1 MSSPQGTCWT
11 WLRNGDEA
19 FPAMLAAIDTA
30 QKTICLETYIFTASP
45 LGVRFLDALVAA
57 ARRRADVRVLV
68 DALGSIE
75 LPDSFW
81 LPLRE
86 AGGQAKFFNPLALKR
101 LGIRNHRKLLVC
113 DENVAFIGGFNIAT
127 EYEGDGVTRGWRD
140 LGMRLEGPLVEDLA
154 SSFDAMFKLADF
166 QHKRFVR
173 LRRAALRRVGTFPI
187 EHLLLGRPGFGR
199 NPIRRALRAD
209 LRRAQRVQIMV
220 PYFLPPQR
228 IPRQLRRASRQGG
241 AVKLI
246 LPGKSDVALSQL
258 ASRSQYRRLLKAA
271 VEIYE
276 YQPQILHAK
285 LFVINDVVYVGSANL
300 DPRSL
305 SINYELMIRFE
316 NPKMAAEARAII
328 ADTLQHCRQIEPK
341 AWRRS
346 RTFWT
351 RLKERWA
358 YILLARIDPYVAR
371 KQWRALP
378 G

>member
-19 FPAMLAAIDTA
+19 FPAMLAAIDAA

-45 LGVRFLDALVAA
+45 LGVRFLDALVGA

-154 SSFDAMFKLADF
+154 SSFDAMFNLADF

-173 LRRAALRRVGTFPI
+173 LRRAALRRVGTFPN
-187 EHLLLGRPGFGR
+187 EQLLLGRPGFGR

-271 VEIYE
+271 AEIYE

-305 SINYELMIRFE
+305 SINYELMIRVE
-316 NPKMAAEARAII
+316 NPKMAAEARDII